1 MDAQVQALLSSLY
14 ERTRGILTEHR
25 GALDALANALLER
38 ETVDGAEALDVLHR
52 HGVPM
57 PQPVNH
63 DVRA

>member
-1 MDAQVQALLSSLY
+1 MSS
-14 ERTRGILTEHR
+14 TRGILTEHR